1 MRGGWAASR
10 LGLALVRGVDRQT
23 RRMERKGLGLATEV
37 WNSYFVIWNMSEIS
51 NEIWSITASH
61 TSQWRARSVCACVC
75 VCASGNVLSFLFWS
89 TGALDGGRQRRRRG
103 GELGGRGGLSTWTYW
118 SFTVLSQ
125 VFFFSLFFICLAPV
139 RESYVLY
146 ASTYSTYC
154 LYMSIRVK
162 ACMASEHGTSFK
174 ILSILD
180 PFLNLRNIYSCELPE
195 IIIFIDWFY
204 FTFWTKIFYSVLQ
217 ACKTLFII

>member
-61 TSQWRARSVCACVC
+61 TSQWRARSVCVCLCVC
-75 VCASGNVLSFLFWS
+75 FWKCVVIFILEHW
-89 TGALDGGRQRRRRG
+89 GVRWREAAEEERRRAWWKG
-103 GELGGRGGLSTWTYW
+103 GGGLSTWTYW

-174 ILSILD
+174 IPSIL
-180 PFLNLRNIYSCELPE
+180 PFLL
-195 IIIFIDWFY
+195 
-204 FTFWTKIFYSVLQ
+204 
-217 ACKTLFII
+217 